1 MKINGKAYCL
11 FEQSGT
17 FRDAF
22 KRAGIPAV
30 CVDIDNQDGQ
40 TDHIVDLFEAIE
52 QAYDGKPSFLD
63 RITPD
68 DFVMAFFPCIHF
80 CDLATKYYD
89 LTSVNYR
96 TYSHRQK
103 AEYAIKKSNE
113 MVRFYQLLLKLV
125 TIAETK
131 KIRLVVENPF
141 FGATLMKTLF
151 RNPDFI
157 DYDRAKGGDF
167 FKKPTAYWFYNCNP
181 EPGPLVIKIN
191 KKNRKKILNT
201 KRSESSG
208 ACSLDRS
215 RISSTYADNFVRCK
229 ILGNDCTEKLE
240 NQQLTLL

>member
-1 MKINGKAYCL
+1 MNINGKAYLL

-22 KRAGIPAV
+22 KRAGIPAE

-80 CDLATKYYD
+80 CDLATKYYN
-89 LTSVNYR
+89 LTSINYK
-96 TYSHRQK
+96 TYSAMQK

-113 MVRFYQLLLKLV
+113 MIRFYQLLLKLV
-125 TIAETK
+125 TIAEIK

-151 RNPDFI
+151 RKPDFI
-157 DYDRAKGGDF
+157 DYDRAKAGDF
-167 FKKPTAYWFYNCNP
+167 FKKQTAYWFYNCTP
-181 EPGPLVIKIN
+181 EPGQLVIKIN
-191 KKNRKKILNT
+191 KQTQKVLNPKKS
-201 KRSESSG
+201 KSSG
-208 ACSLDRS
+208 LCSLDRS
-215 RISSTYADNFVRCK
+215 RIYSTYADNFVRCK
-229 ILGNDCTEKLE
+229 ILGNDCAEKLE

>member
-22 KRAGIPAV
+22 KRSGIPAV

-52 QAYDGKPSFLD
+52 QAYDSKPSFLD
-63 RITPD
+63 RINPD

-96 TYSHRQK
+96 TYTPRQK
-103 AEYAIKKSNE
+103 SEYAIKKSNE

-125 TIAETK
+125 TIAEIRT
-131 KIRLVVENPF
+131 IRLVVENPF

-151 RNPDFI
+151 RNPDYI
-157 DYDRAKGGDF
+157 DYDRAKGGDY
-167 FKKPTAYWFYNCNP
+167 FKKPTAYWFYNCAP
-181 EPGPLVIKIN
+181 EPGNLVININ
-191 KKNRKKILNT
+191 KYAQKIINT
-201 KRSESSG
+201 SQSKSAG
-208 ACSLDRS
+208 VCSLDRS
-215 RISSTYADNFVRCK
+215 RISSTYADNFVHCK
-229 ILGNDCTEKLE
+229 ILGNDSIEKLE

>member
-1 MKINGKAYCL
+1 MTIKGKAYLL

-22 KRAGIPAV
+22 KRAGIPAE

-63 RITPD
+63 LITPD

-96 TYSHRQK
+96 TYSPRQK

-125 TIAETK
+125 TIAEIK

-157 DYDRAKGGDF
+157 DYNRAEGGDF
-167 FKKPTAYWFYNCNP
+167 FKKPTAYWFYNCSP
-181 EPGPLVIKIN
+181 EPGQLVIKIN
-191 KKNRKKILNT
+191 KEHRTILNT
-201 KRSESSG
+201 KRSKSAG
-208 ACSLDRS
+208 VCSFDRS
-215 RISSTYADNFVRCK
+215 VISSAYADNFVHCK